1 MPHLLGIDLGGTK
14 SAALVGDGAS
24 GKVAV
29 RVSAPTPSGG
39 SAEELAGF
47 LLRLAQDAL
56 EKFGGDVDGCGVS
69 VGGPTDAARGLAF
82 AAPAIPGWGEDGFPL
97 QKFLEGGLNLPVKL
111 ENDADTTALA
121 EWKFGAGRGTQ
132 TMAFL
137 TVGTGIGSGLIL
149 NGRLHRGAF
158 GAGGEV
164 GHLIVESGGRACVC
178 GMRGCLEAYAT
189 GPSLVI
195 LAVENGYRGEPT
207 GKAVTVAARAGDAA
221 CLAAFQ
227 TAGEMLGRG
236 LASLT
241 MLLNPERIVLG
252 TMAVHASD
260 LLLPPAL
267 ESLER
272 QCWRRLHEKLELHPA
287 ELGDRAQDLAALC
300 AWSGPET

>member
-1 MPHLLGIDLGGTK
+1 MPSILGIDLGGTK
-14 SAALVGDGAS
+14 SAALVGDAATGE
-24 GKVAV
+24 VAV
-29 RVSAPTPSGG
+29 RVSAPTPAEGT
-39 SAEELAGF
+39 AEELAGF
-47 LLRLAQDAL
+47 LLRLAQDARR
-56 EKFGGDVDGCGVS
+56 EFGGDIDGCGVS

-97 QKFLEGGLNLPVKL
+97 QKFLSDGLNFPVKI
-111 ENDADTTALA
+111 ENDADATALA
-121 EWKFGAGRGTQ
+121 EWRFGAGKGTQ

-164 GHLIVESGGRACVC
+164 GHLIVEPGGRACVC

-189 GPSLVI
+189 GPSLTI
-195 LAVENGYRGEPT
+195 LAVENGYRGEPS
-207 GKAVTVAARAGDAA
+207 GKAVTVAARAGDRAA
-221 CLAAFQ
+221 RDAFQ

-252 TMAVHASD
+252 TMAVHARD

-272 QCWRRLHEKLELHPA
+272 HCWRRLHEKLELHPA
-287 ELGDRAQDLAALC
+287 ALGDRAQDLAALC
-300 AWSGPET
+300 AWSGSGA